1 MIYQNKTTMT
11 TIANGSLYTTKK
23 IEVKGKFYSV
33 LVVTGK
39 FNYILVSQDMH
50 YSRRGSLGR
59 EFKSFDEA
67 VKAYKSPEMK
77 TELLKVEMG
86 LI

>member
-1 MIYQNKTTMT
+1 MT
-11 TIANGSLYTTKK
+11 TIANDSIYTTKK
-23 IEVKGKFYSV
+23 IGVKGKVYSV
-33 LVVTGK
+33 LVVSGK

-50 YSRRGSLGR
+50 YSRRGTLGR
-59 EFKSFDEA
+59 EFKNFDEA
-67 VKAYKSPEMK
+67 VRFYKSPEMK